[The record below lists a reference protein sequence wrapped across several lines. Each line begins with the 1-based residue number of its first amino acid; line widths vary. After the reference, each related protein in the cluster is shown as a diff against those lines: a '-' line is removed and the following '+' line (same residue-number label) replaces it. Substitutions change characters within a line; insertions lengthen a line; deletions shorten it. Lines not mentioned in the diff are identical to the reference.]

1 MLRMYVGEKQ
11 HSRDKEF
18 FIIEFAY
25 NDHLHSI
32 IGVSPFYIL
41 YGQECEAPTP
51 SNRFESIMI

>member
-1 MLRMYVGEKQ
+1 MYVGEKQ